1 MNYELA
7 KQLWEGG
14 YPFKRRGDAVQ
25 FMCACTKD
33 VCEGPLGS
41 EFRFEENLYPEPTLS
56 ELIEACG
63 RERFLGIS
71 LHCPTI
77 GTWVATT
84 RTHEC
89 FCDKCEEGKKKDPD
103 HYFALNWEV
112 GEGLTPEEAV
122 ATLWL
127 ALHK

>member
-41 EFRFEENLYPEPTLS
+41 EFRFEGDLYPEPTLS

-63 RERFLGIS
+63 YDFGS
-71 LHCPTI
+71 LSKGQI
-77 GTWVATT
+77 NTWYA
-84 RTHEC
+84 HQWAM
-89 FCDKCEEGKKKDPD
+89 KEEVT
-103 HYFALNWEV
+103 A
-112 GEGLTPEEAV
+112 LTPEEAV
-122 ATLWL
+122 AKLWL

>member
-33 VCEGPLGS
+33 VCEGPLGR
-41 EFRFEENLYPEPTLS
+41 EFRFEGNLYPEPTLS

-63 RERFLGIS
+63 DRF
-71 LHCPTI
+71 I
-77 GTWVATT
+77 GVYKAEHSQGWNAGATGNDA
-84 RTHEC
+84 
-89 FCDKCEEGKKKDPD
+89 DKTAPSEYGSI
-103 HYFALNWEV
+103 
-112 GEGLTPEEAV
+112 PEESV
-122 ATLWL
+122 AKLWL